1 MKPVG
6 FARYLSRLAS
16 SQVTF
21 ASFIA
26 EEKSYPGT
34 EALLLPTMPASDG
47 PTPFLPGCVEW
58 QGTQTLANTVWPAE
72 ESPAASAVG
81 VLPNT
86 AIRTKPALRIDGP
99 ILSDRMSLVPL
110 VARREQCA
118 GISPWAMRSAI
129 ILLPSAMPRGA
140 RKSPARVSLL
150 QRGVSLNINPI
161 GRSRRH

>member
-21 ASFIA
+21 ASFVS

-58 QGTQTLANTVWPAE
+58 QATQTLANTVWPAE
-72 ESPAASAVG
+72 DRISPAVG
-81 VLPNT
+81 SSQ
-86 AIRTKPALRIDGP
+86 R
-99 ILSDRMSLVPL
+99 
-110 VARREQCA
+110 
-118 GISPWAMRSAI
+118 AMRRDQSVGDAFRDHFCTNQ
-129 ILLPSAMPRGA
+129 PCPEEHVKAQ
-140 RKSPARVSLL
+140 PACHCFNAVY
-150 QRGVSLNINPI
+150 
-161 GRSRRH
+161 

>member
-1 MKPVG
+1 MKSVG

-58 QGTQTLANTVWPAE
+58 QATQTLAHTVRAAE
-72 ESPAASAVG
+72 EYTAGSAVG
-81 VLPNT
+81 ELPST
-86 AIRTKPALRIDGP
+86 AIRTKPALRIDGA
-99 ILSDRMSLVPL
+99 ILYDRISPVPL
-110 VARREQCA
+110 VVTQR
-118 GISPWAMRSAI
+118 AMRPDQSAGD
-129 ILLPSAMPRGA
+129 A
-140 RKSPARVSLL
+140 
-150 QRGVSLNINPI
+150 
-161 GRSRRH
+161 